1 MCVFE
6 KKGKIEIEQSEI
18 GEVDMKKT
26 LPTVPGDKTICLPI
40 ADEKEYTKLIKQTKA
55 FRKYLDEQ
63 IALHPELFP
72 KEIEAGYRFH
82 GFRTSAKLKLE
93 SRRIRLVSNG
103 EAYQIRPDF
112 VMPYMIGKTEE
123 VEKGLYLRR
132 FGLPYE
138 AIAYVMG
145 KDPMYW
151 YRASLVLRRPS
162 LVGSTVKDGEAIPPS
177 AIGLKWPNAPKMY
190 CYISNSC

>member
-1 MCVFE
+1 LCVFG
-6 KKGKIEIEQSEI
+6 KKEKIEIKQSEI
-18 GEVDMKKT
+18 GEVEMSKS

-40 ADEKEYTKLIKQTKA
+40 ADEKEYGTLIKQTKA
-55 FRKYLDEQ
+55 FRKYLDDQ
-63 IALHPELFP
+63 IKLHPELFP
-72 KEIEAGYRFH
+72 SEIAAGYRFH

-93 SRRIRLVSNG
+93 SRRIILVSNG
-103 EAYQIRPDF
+103 EAYQLRPDF

-132 FGLPYE
+132 FGVPYE

-151 YRASLVLRRPS
+151 YRASLALGRPS
-162 LVGSTVKDGEAIPPS
+162 LVGTTVKDGEAIPPS
-177 AIGLKWPNAPKMY
+177 AI
-190 CYISNSC
+190 SR

>member
-1 MCVFE
+1 LCVFE

-18 GEVDMKKT
+18 GEVDMKKSV
-26 LPTVPGDKTICLPI
+26 PTVPGDKTICLTI
-40 ADEKEYTKLIKQTKA
+40 ADEKEYAKLIKQTKA
-55 FRKYLDEQ
+55 FRKYLDQQ

-103 EAYQIRPDF
+103 EAYQLRPDF

-123 VEKGLYLRR
+123 VEKGLYLRQ
-132 FGLPYE
+132 FGVPYE

-151 YRASLVLRRPS
+151 YRASLALGRPS
-162 LVGSTVKDGEAIPPS
+162 LVGTTVKDGEAIPPS
-177 AIGLKWPNAPKMY
+177 AIGR
-190 CYISNSC
+190 